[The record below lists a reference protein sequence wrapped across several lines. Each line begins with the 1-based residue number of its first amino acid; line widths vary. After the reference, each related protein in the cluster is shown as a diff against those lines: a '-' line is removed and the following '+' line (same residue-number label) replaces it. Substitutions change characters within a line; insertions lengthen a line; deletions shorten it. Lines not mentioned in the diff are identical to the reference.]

1 MPLKDNI
8 VKQNRIECIDIAK
21 GITILLVVVGHV
33 SSLPIALNGILY
45 SFHMPL
51 FFVLSGYF
59 FRKETVFES
68 AKRMFPSLIIPYLV
82 VGCIMRVINITK
94 NYINGE
100 LFDCADLLSLFGV
113 CWQFGDKV
121 VSVGAIWFLVVLFL
135 SKIFLQVFLNYKYGL
150 VYILIISTI
159 SICITRYFHFILPFG
174 IQQACVCT
182 LFLYVGFL
190 CKQYKLFEEV
200 KMSDLFIYAMLFVMI
215 PFMVKMNIGIR
226 SNIYQFGIFSVITSS
241 AITIFI
247 VLFLKSLLK
256 YNFFKIFKPFFMWC
270 GSYSLVILAIHSIEA
285 RFFAYHSDNYLLE
298 SFIRLAICLLLAFLY
313 ISILN
318 LRYKFLKNENSNT

>member
-1 MPLKDNI
+1 MLIKENI
-8 VKQNRIECIDIAK
+8 VKKNRIECIDIAK
-21 GITILLVVVGHV
+21 GITILLVVIGHV
-33 SSLPIALNGILY
+33 SSLPIVINKIIY

-51 FFVLSGYF
+51 FFILSGYF
-59 FRKETVFES
+59 FRKES
-68 AKRMFPSLIIPYLV
+68 LIQIAKRMFQTLIIPYLV
-82 VGCIMRVINITK
+82 VGGIMRIINITK
-94 NYINGE
+94 NYLNE
-100 LFDCADLLSLFGV
+100 QPFDLEDLLSLFGV
-113 CWQFGDKV
+113 CWQVGDRI
-121 VSVGAIWFLVVLFL
+121 VSVGAIWFLIVLFL
-135 SKIFLQVFLNYKYGL
+135 AKIFLQIFLNYKYGL

-215 PFMVKMNIGIR
+215 PFMVKMNIGVR
-226 SNIYQFGIFSVITSS
+226 SNIYQFCIFSVITSS
-241 AITIFI
+241 VITIFI
-247 VLFLKSLLK
+247 ILFLKSLLK
-256 YNFFKIFKPFFMWC
+256 FKIFKIFKPFFLWC

-298 SFIRLAICLLLAFLY
+298 SIIRLAICLLIAFLY
-313 ISILN
+313 VTILN
-318 LRYKFLKNENSNT
+318 LRQISKK